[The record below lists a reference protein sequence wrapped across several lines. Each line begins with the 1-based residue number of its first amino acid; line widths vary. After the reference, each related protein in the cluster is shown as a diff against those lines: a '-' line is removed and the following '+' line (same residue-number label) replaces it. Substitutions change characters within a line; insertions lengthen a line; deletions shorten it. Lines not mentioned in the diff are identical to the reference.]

1 MIDAS
6 QGYIKEGKNNK
17 LRASDI
23 RRITDTFVNRATIP
37 GYYRTVS
44 REEIRSNGYNLNIP
58 RYVDSSEEAEH

>member
-37 GYYRTVS
+37 GYSRKVS